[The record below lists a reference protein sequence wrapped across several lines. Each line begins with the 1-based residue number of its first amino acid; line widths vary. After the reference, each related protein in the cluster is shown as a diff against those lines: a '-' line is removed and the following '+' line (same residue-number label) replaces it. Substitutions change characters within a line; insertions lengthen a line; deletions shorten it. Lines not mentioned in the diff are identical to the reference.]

1 MDAGCRRRK
10 PSQAEARHGGD
21 ASRHASHCARGVR
34 AELRLVRGRAPGSF
48 ARERLRIHRGGGA
61 SADAR
66 AAMQTVVKS
75 LSSIAWPGAIKVP
88 RFALLVRV
96 GCQGV

>member
-10 PSQAEARHGGD
+10 PSQAEVRHGGD

-48 ARERLRIHRGGGA
+48 ARERPRIHRGGGA
-61 SADAR
+61 TADAR
-66 AAMQTVVKS
+66 EAMQTVVKS
-75 LSSIAWPGAIKVP
+75 LLTLGGSARCG
-88 RFALLVRV
+88 
-96 GCQGV
+96 